1 MTWVDT
7 HMPYSA
13 NGFGET
19 GFGYAVMTE
28 DDRGRR

>member
-1 MTWVDT
+1 MTCVNMQ
-7 HMPYSA
+7 MPYNA

-28 DDRGRR
+28 DDQARR